1 MPAAQE
7 RSVKF
12 GSAQRISIHQLR
24 TNVEVLLQGGES
36 HQYVPTE
43 FPQLIKQKR
52 SQAESSASHNVH
64 IIDSL
69 DWNRSPVLFMAAYQM
84 RLSNDQI

>member
-1 MPAAQE
+1 M
-7 RSVKF
+7 
-12 GSAQRISIHQLR
+12 HQLR

-52 SQAESSASHNVH
+52 SQAESSASH
-64 IIDSL
+64 IIVSL
-69 DWNRSPVLFMAAYQM
+69 EWNRSPVLFMAAYQM